1 MKFLSQDISFP
12 DVNLATK
19 DGLLAV
25 GGDLSPERLV
35 SAYKKGIFP
44 WYSNEEPI
52 LWWSPDPRFVL
63 YPDKLK
69 VSKSMRKI
77 LRDQPFKVTFNTDFE
92 QVISQCAQH
101 PRLGQE
107 STWIT
112 DEMKSAYIKLH
123 KLGYAISVEVWQDE
137 ELVGGLY
144 GVDVR
149 NGVFSGESMF
159 AKVSN
164 ASKYGLISFIQQSN
178 YKIID
183 CQMYSDH
190 LYSLGAHEIDRDTFT
205 NILN

>member
-123 KLGYAISVEVWQDE
+123 KLGYAISVEVWQNE

-183 CQMYSDH
+183 CQIYSEH

>member
-123 KLGYAISVEVWQDE
+123 KLGYAISVEVWQNE

>member
-1 MKFLSQDISFP
+1 MRFLSQDISFP

-44 WYSNEEPI
+44 WYSDEEPI

-63 YPDKLK
+63 YPNKLK
-69 VSKSMRKI
+69 VSKSMRK
-77 LRDQPFKVTFNTDFE
+77 LFRDKPFKVTFNTNFE

-101 PRLGQE
+101 PRPGQD

-112 DEMKSAYIKLH
+112 NEMKRSYMKLH
-123 KLGYAISVEVWQDE
+123 ELGYAISVEVWQNE

-164 ASKYGLISFIQQSN
+164 ASKYGLISFIQQTN
-178 YKIID
+178 YNIID
-183 CQMYSDH
+183 CQVYTEH
-190 LYSLGAHEIDRDTFT
+190 LYSLGAREIDRDTFI